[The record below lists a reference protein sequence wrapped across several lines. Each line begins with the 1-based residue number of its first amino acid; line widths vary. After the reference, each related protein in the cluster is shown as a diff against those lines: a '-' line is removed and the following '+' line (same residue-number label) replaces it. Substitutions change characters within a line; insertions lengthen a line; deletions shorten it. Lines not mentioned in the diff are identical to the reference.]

1 MLGSLKDPKIM
12 VLDDVKEKRNQVAV
26 PAMVAAI
33 KAQNANIEKVLKMVQ
48 TNENFCVGDSM
59 TYADIAVFGWKQFSV
74 DPTFNKYGDIKSTL
88 SPALA
93 KISANLEKHPAVQ
106 AYLETDGKMPYTGMN
121 ILW

>member
-1 MLGSLKDPKIM
+1 M

-26 PAMVAAI
+26 PAIVAAI